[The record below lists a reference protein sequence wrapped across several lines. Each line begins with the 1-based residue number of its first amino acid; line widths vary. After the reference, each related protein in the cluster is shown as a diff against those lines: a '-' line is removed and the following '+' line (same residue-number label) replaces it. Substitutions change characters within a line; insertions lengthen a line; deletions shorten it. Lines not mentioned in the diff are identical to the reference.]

1 PVYPLAV
8 VYSHRILGRDGP
20 GDWQWAAQLASV
32 AAGVLLVVPLYLL
45 AWDLFGAARAVPAC
59 LLGYAVPLTGHVFA
73 DTLSESTFLLF
84 WLWGLWGAV
93 RFLRTGAPGWVPL
106 IVAASGLAYL
116 TRPEGLLL
124 PAALVATLILSPAWV
139 ARGLGKK
146 GLAVLAL
153 M

>member
-1 PVYPLAV
+1 TDILFADGLRYIAQARSFEHDGGQHVLRTAVDHPVYPLAV
-8 VYSHRILGRDGP
+8 VYAHRILGRDGP

-59 LLGYAVPLTGHVFA
+59 LLVYAVPLTGHVFA

-93 RFLRTGAPGWVPL
+93 RFLRTGALGWVPL
-106 IVAASGLAYL
+106 VVAASGLAYL
-116 TRPEGLLL
+116 TRP
-124 PAALVATLILSPAWV
+124 
-139 ARGLGKK
+139 
-146 GLAVLAL
+146 
-153 M
+153 